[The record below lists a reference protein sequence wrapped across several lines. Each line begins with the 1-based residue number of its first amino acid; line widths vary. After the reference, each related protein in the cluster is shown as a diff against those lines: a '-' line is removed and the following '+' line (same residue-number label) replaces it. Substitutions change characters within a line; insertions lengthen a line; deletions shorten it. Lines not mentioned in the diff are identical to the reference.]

1 MVRDVDNVLIAAL
14 QLPAEARAALAAEL
28 IESLDQGDQGELAD
42 DVEEAW
48 SEEIQ
53 RRLAE
58 VDAGTVTPVPWLS
71 ARSRILAAASGRG
84 KTG

>member
-1 MVRDVDNVLIAAL
+1 MGDVDNVLSAAL
-14 QLPAEARAALAAEL
+14 RLPVEARAALAAEL
-28 IESLDQGDQGELAD
+28 IESLDQDELTD

-58 VDAGTVTPVPWLS
+58 VDAGTVTPVPWQS
-71 ARSRILAAASGRG
+71 ARSRIFAAASGRG

>member
-1 MVRDVDNVLIAAL
+1 MREVETMLNAAL
-14 QLPAEARAALAAEL
+14 KLPAQARAELAAEL
-28 IESLDQGDQGELAD
+28 IESLDQGEPAE
-42 DVEEAW
+42 DVEDAW
-48 SEEIQ
+48 SKEIQ

-71 ARSRILAAASGRG
+71 ARRRLLAAASGRG